1 MLEEHQF
8 HKKVTELSS
17 LKDSEIVSLIE
28 KQANLK
34 TTEPKHLR
42 QYGQIA
48 IETLSK
54 NGSIPSALI
63 CGLNVVKFLELKNKN
78 DVYLC
83 EYYGIMSELHNI
95 LGKDG

>member
-1 MLEEHQF
+1 M
-8 HKKVTELSS
+8 
-17 LKDSEIVSLIE
+17 KDPEIVSLIE
-28 KQANLK
+28 KLANLK
-34 TTEPKHLR
+34 TTDPKHLR

-95 LGKDG
+95 LGKEG